1 MLRRSRAPRIVIGAE
16 PLVNGP
22 TALRAWREADT
33 PALVEACQDP
43 EIPRWTRVPSP
54 YGETDARAFMLQR
67 YDAIATATAAPYAIV
82 SAGDDTR
89 LLGSIALMDLNWE
102 QKRGEVGY
110 WLAREARGAGHATRA
125 VQMICRWGLEQ
136 LGLERI
142 ALMAS
147 TGNPASQRVAERAG
161 FTREAVLRCS
171 FRGRDGWQDMVAFG
185 LLIRDGSG

>member
-1 MLRRSRAPRIVIGAE
+1 VLGAE
-16 PLVNGP
+16 PLVDGP
-22 TALRAWREADT
+22 TALRPWREADVA
-33 PALVEACQDP
+33 ALVQACQDP

-54 YGETDARAFMLQR
+54 YGESDARAYMLQR

-82 SAGDDTR
+82 SAADDTR
-89 LLGSIALMDLNWE
+89 LLGSIALMDLNWK
-102 QKRGEVGY
+102 QRRGEVGY

-161 FTREAVLRCS
+161 FTREAVLRS
-171 FRGRDGWQDMVAFG
+171 SYRGRDGRQDMVAFG
-185 LLIRDGSG
+185 LLVTDGSNRSTT